1 MLYYKFP
8 IFFYCLNLGYFDIF
22 IQKILKF
29 LYLTQEW
36 QIASCKYYTY
46 SKIHCKVNGYI
57 DIGPSSGKYI
67 WILIR
72 TGSSLKT
79 VNNCQFPINTMT
91 SKTSKKG
98 TQTTND
104 YEIMLINRMTEY
116 NRILLNYL
124 LIVAPSPI
132 PMEVERVQFSSTFSS
147 SPNILKLLKLLWQ
160 SRRCVT

>member
-79 VNNCQFPINTMT
+79 INNCQFPINTMT

-116 NRILLNYL
+116 NRLLLNYL
-124 LIVAPSPI
+124 FFFLLSKDSFLFQSHFFLNIFI
-132 PMEVERVQFSSTFSS
+132 EV
-147 SPNILKLLKLLWQ
+147 
-160 SRRCVT
+160 